1 MPVTP
6 VDLAPRQKL
15 SRLAVPVLALVAVLA
30 AGAVLGSP
38 AEAQPPCHV
47 PGDYATIQEAI
58 DESTCDTIHVA
69 HGTYSESIIIN
80 RDVTIRGA
88 GKHNTVIDGGGGFRP
103 VTIIG
108 GVVTIE
114 NITIQ
119 NGLSSTGGAIRN
131 AGELTLKN
139 STITNNEA
147 VSGGGIVNQGGL
159 TIKNSTIT
167 DNEADFGGGLANSSS
182 RTAILQNSTVSNNT
196 AFEEGDDIYNEGS
209 LTLRNV
215 TLNECVDD
223 NDGTGCPEP

>member
-1 MPVTP
+1 MPAPP
-6 VDLAPRQKL
+6 VDLVPRQPL
-15 SRLAVPVLALVAVLA
+15 IRPAVTVLTLLAVLA
-30 AGAVLGSP
+30 AGVVLGRL
-38 AEAQPPCHV
+38 AEAAPPCQV
-47 PGDYATIQEAI
+47 PGDYATIQEAL
-58 DESTCDTIHVA
+58 DESTCATIKVA
-69 HGTYSESIIIN
+69 GGTYEEDIRID

-88 GKHNTVIDGGGGFRP
+88 GENNTVIDGGGGFRP

-119 NGLSSTGGAIRN
+119 NGLSFIGGAIRN

-147 VSGGGIVNQGGL
+147 IGGGGIVNQGEL

-167 DNEADFGGGLANSSS
+167 NNEADFGGGLANSSS

-215 TLNECVDD
+215 TFNECVDD
-223 NDGTGCPEP
+223 NGGDGCPEP

>member
-6 VDLAPRQKL
+6 VNLAPRQKF
-15 SRLAVPVLALVAVLA
+15 SRRAGPMLALVAVLIT
-30 AGAVLGSP
+30 GVVLGPP

-47 PGDYATIQEAI
+47 PRDYATVQEAI
-58 DESTCDTIHVA
+58 DESTCDTIHIA
-69 HGTYSESIIIN
+69 HGTYEEIIRID

-88 GKHNTVIDGGGGFRP
+88 GENNTVIDGGGGFRP

-119 NGLSSTGGAIRN
+119 NGLSFIGGAIRN

-147 VSGGGIVNQGGL
+147 IGGGGIVNQGGL

-215 TLNECVDD
+215 TFNECVDD
-223 NDGTGCPEP
+223 NGGDGCPEP